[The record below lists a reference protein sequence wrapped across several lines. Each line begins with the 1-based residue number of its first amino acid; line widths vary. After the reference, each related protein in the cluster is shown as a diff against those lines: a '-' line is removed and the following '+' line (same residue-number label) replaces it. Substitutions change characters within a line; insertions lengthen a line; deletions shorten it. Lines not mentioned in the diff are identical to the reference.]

1 MLFFS
6 DLIYLAFSS
15 DSRLFTELIPLWV
28 KLRDRI
34 SLTEIEDD
42 FWFVLYF
49 DCLIKVIL
57 NIYFEL
63 FKEHFL
69 INLLLLELIF
79 LIYHLFHSITLKSC
93 LSACFTNWAICVVSD
108 LSFSLELGFIFECQ
122 NVEICLIEYYLDR
135 LKFHCILNLKQLIS
149 SLASKAVDCLLDSKW
164 AKAKKG
170 EEALFTTRESVVD
183 YCNRYSFFL
192 SEG

>member
-93 LSACFTNWAICVVSD
+93 LSACFTN
-108 LSFSLELGFIFECQ
+108 
-122 NVEICLIEYYLDR
+122 
-135 LKFHCILNLKQLIS
+135 
-149 SLASKAVDCLLDSKW
+149 
-164 AKAKKG
+164 
-170 EEALFTTRESVVD
+170 
-183 YCNRYSFFL
+183 
-192 SEG
+192 

>member
-49 DCLIKVIL
+49 DCLIKVIFTFIL
-57 NIYFEL
+57 N
-63 FKEHFL
+63 FL
-69 INLLLLELIF
+69 KNIF
-79 LIYHLFHSITLKSC
+79 SLIYYC
-93 LSACFTNWAICVVSD
+93 LS
-108 LSFSLELGFIFECQ
+108 
-122 NVEICLIEYYLDR
+122 
-135 LKFHCILNLKQLIS
+135 
-149 SLASKAVDCLLDSKW
+149 
-164 AKAKKG
+164 
-170 EEALFTTRESVVD
+170 
-183 YCNRYSFFL
+183 
-192 SEG
+192 